1 MITRAAQVDFFLK
14 SGESGAREES
24 GARGDEPIP
33 LPLGKWNARVHFS
46 HTPDWQCKKSRFFFI
61 ILQVLANLF
70 VEVLVSAFKKHL
82 DTQLLVKWL

>member
-46 HTPDWQCKKSRFFFI
+46 LT
-61 ILQVLANLF
+61 
-70 VEVLVSAFKKHL
+70 LVMSKMF
-82 DTQLLVKWL
+82 